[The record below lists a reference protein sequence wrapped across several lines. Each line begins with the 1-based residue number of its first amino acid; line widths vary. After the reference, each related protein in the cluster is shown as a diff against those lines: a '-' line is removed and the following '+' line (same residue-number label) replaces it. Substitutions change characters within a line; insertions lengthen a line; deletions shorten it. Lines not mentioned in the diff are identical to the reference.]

1 MELRLPSIRDPQS
14 LYDVYLVTV
23 LGTVAMGIVL
33 HYWHGTVVRLEMLVF
48 IGIVFLWA
56 GWAVYRVLGLYVD
69 RAA

>member
-1 MELRLPSIRDPQS
+1 
-14 LYDVYLVTV
+14 
-23 LGTVAMGIVL
+23 MGIVL